1 MQRRIPQQVRHSSAL
16 NLNEARLSR
25 RQALMLS
32 AGAAGLSLAGVS
44 LLGVSSPTATLA
56 AAQTTSGVDEAQQLV
71 SQWAQPHTSFDPP
84 GPAFDASGARGK
96 TVWVIEILSIP
107 FAQLNVQGAQEAFDK
122 AGVKMVPFDGKGQV
136 AETSRGIGQ
145 AIGQN
150 ADMILVASLPGQNF
164 KPDFDRAQAAG
175 IPVAM
180 IENHDPGGVSPDEPP
195 GVVAE
200 LNQNHAQAGQIMA
213 DYTVA
218 DAGGNGVNAMVLWS
232 SDAPG
237 IGQPQLDGINNELK
251 RLAPDAQ
258 VTVKDVLVAQ
268 WESQIP
274 TITQSSLLSDPNLRY
289 LLPLYD
295 GMALFMLPAVH
306 AANAQDRV
314 KLVSFNTSPAV
325 MQSMANHDVVVAD
338 CGTDPVR
345 FGWTWVDQ
353 CLRVMTGNAPV
364 PDIKLPIRLFTSD
377 TVSSIDL
384 SQPIQTWFGDVDFR
398 SAYLNLWGSHG

>member
-1 MQRRIPQQVRHSSAL
+1 MERSLPEDVRQPMAPGL
-16 NLNEARLSR
+16 DEVRMSR
-25 RQALMLS
+25 RKALKLS
-32 AGAAGLSLAGVS
+32 AGLLGLGLASFS
-44 LLGVSSPTATLA
+44 LLAAPAVS
-56 AAQTTSGVDEAQQLV
+56 AQSSTGSGGVDEAMSLV
-71 SQWAQPHTSFDPP
+71 NQWTQPHTSFDPP
-84 GPAFDASGARGK
+84 GAAFDASGAAGK

-107 FAQLNVQGAQEAFDK
+107 FAQLNVQGAKEAFDK
-122 AGVKMVPFDGKGQV
+122 AGVNMMTFDGKGEV

-145 AIGQN
+145 AIAQN

-175 IPVAM
+175 IPIVM

-218 DAGGNGVNAMVLWS
+218 DANGNGIDAMILWS

-237 IGQPQLDGINNELK
+237 IGQPQLDGITNEVK
-251 RLAPDAQ
+251 RLVPDANL
-258 VTVKDVLVAQ
+258 TVKDVLVAQ
-268 WESQIP
+268 WETQIP
-274 TITQSSLLSDPNLRY
+274 TVTQSALLSDPNLRY

-306 AANAQDRV
+306 AASAQDRV
-314 KLVSFNTSPAV
+314 KLVSFNTTPAV
-325 MQSMANHDVVVAD
+325 MQSMANNDVVVAD

-345 FGWTWVDQ
+345 FGWTWADQ
-353 CLRVMTGNAPV
+353 CLRILTGNAPV
-364 PDIKLPIRLFTSD
+364 PDIKLPIRLFTTQ

-384 SQPIQTWFGDVDFR
+384 SQPIQTWFGNVDFR
-398 SAYLNLWGSHG
+398 SAYLNLWGLSA

>member
-1 MQRRIPQQVRHSSAL
+1 M
-16 NLNEARLSR
+16 SR
-25 RQALMLS
+25 RQALKLS
-32 AGAAGLSLAGVS
+32 AGLFSLGLAGVS
-44 LLGVSSPTATLA
+44 LLAAPTVS
-56 AAQTTSGVDEAQQLV
+56 AQSTTGSGGVDEAMSLV
-71 SQWAQPHTSFDPP
+71 SQWSQPHTSFDPP

-107 FAQLNVQGAQEAFDK
+107 FAQLNVQGAKEAFDQ
-122 AGVKMVPFDGKGQV
+122 AGVNMVTFDGKGQV

-175 IPVAM
+175 IPIVM

-218 DAGGNGVNAMVLWS
+218 DANGNAIDAMVLWS

-237 IGQPQLDGINNELK
+237 IGQPQLDGITNEFK
-251 RLAPDAQ
+251 RLAPDAN
-258 VTVKDVLVAQ
+258 VSIKDVLVAQ
-268 WESQIP
+268 WETQIP
-274 TITQSSLLSDPNLRY
+274 TVTQSALLSNPNLRY

-306 AANAQDRV
+306 AAGAQDRV
-314 KLVSFNTSPAV
+314 RLVSFNTTPAV
-325 MQSMANHDVVVAD
+325 MQSMANNDVVVAD

-345 FGWTWVDQ
+345 FGWTWADQ
-353 CLRVMTGNAPV
+353 CLRILTGNAPV
-364 PDIKLPIRLFTSD
+364 PDIKLPIRLFTSQ

-384 SQPIQTWFGDVDFR
+384 SQPIQTWFGNVDFR
-398 SAYLNLWGSHG
+398 SAYLNLWGLSA